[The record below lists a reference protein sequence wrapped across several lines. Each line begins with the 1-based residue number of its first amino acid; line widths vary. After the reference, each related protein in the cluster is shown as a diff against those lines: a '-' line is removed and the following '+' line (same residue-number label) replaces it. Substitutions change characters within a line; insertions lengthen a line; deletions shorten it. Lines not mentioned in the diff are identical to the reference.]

1 MFRLMQ
7 RCGNS
12 GVGDVVKRNM
22 DVELDVLRLCGNMV
36 REEIN

>member
-7 RCGNS
+7 RCGNG
-12 GVGDVVKRNM
+12 GVGDVVIRNM